1 MEFDV
6 TIIFVAYDLRG
17 IKFQD
22 FIYFK
27 WFAQTK
33 WECTLDSMEIKFF
46 LGGTTQ
52 SQRQYG

>member
-1 MEFDV
+1 MEIDV
-6 TIIFVAYDLRG
+6 AITFVAYDLRG

-27 WFAQTK
+27 WFDQTK
-33 WECTLDSMEIKFF
+33 WECTLDSMGIKFF

>member
-1 MEFDV
+1 MENV
-6 TIIFVAYDLRG
+6 TITFVAYDLRG

-33 WECTLDSMEIKFF
+33 WECTLDSMGIKFF